1 MHDVFPKARFRDCI
15 ALTEKA
21 GHQAQ
26 LRVKRKQWIDDC
38 KPRREDEDEG
48 DVEGLEVL
56 QSMEREAEGMPHCG
70 LIDLGVERQ
79 DEDVPDAAV
88 EDEPLFVEDESDFDL
103 DDMMGS
109 QEQNNSTTAGAVS
122 RESVTL
128 MTARVSNA
136 AEPEARDEFDE
147 DMDELEAMREME
159 M

>member
-26 LRVKRKQWIDDC
+26 LRVKRKQWIDDT
-38 KPRREDEDEG
+38 KPRREDDDEG

-56 QSMEREAEGMPHCG
+56 QSMEREVEGILYYD
-70 LIDLGVERQ
+70 LIDLDVERQ
-79 DEDVPDAAV
+79 DEDVPDAPV
-88 EDEPLFVEDESDFDL
+88 EDEPLFVEDESDLDL
-103 DDMMGS
+103 DDIMGS
-109 QEQNNSTTAGAVS
+109 QEQNNSTTTGVVSGESATKATAGA
-122 RESVTL
+122 
-128 MTARVSNA
+128 SNA
-136 AEPEARDEFDE
+136 AGPEAYDEFDE